1 MLKRIA
7 VLTLAAA
14 AALLASGSMTTVLA
28 DSQPLASSAA
38 NTTNNSVAEGVTNAG
53 PTQNISSNPAWA
65 AALPGSNW
73 ISFASTGNPS
83 DPSFYTV
90 PNGESVVFTQVFDLT
105 GGNITG
111 ATLSVLADD
120 TTSVV
125 LNGVTLYNAAL
136 GGSYP
141 TCSSVAIGC
150 LQSTEGVFTFADL
163 APYLNANGVNTLQ
176 FTVYQQAGSS
186 YGLDYAGTITTPEPS
201 SLGLLAAGMI
211 GLLAIS
217 RKFANAQ

>member
-1 MLKRIA
+1 MLNRIA
-7 VLTLAAA
+7 VAALAVLAA
-14 AALLASGSMTTVLA
+14 GSMMTARA
-28 DSQPLASSAA
+28 DSQTIASSAA
-38 NTTNNSVAEGVTNAG
+38 NTTNNSVLLGLPNAG

-73 ISFASTGNPS
+73 ISFAPTGNPS
-83 DPSFYTV
+83 DSNFYTV
-90 PNGESVVFTQVFDLT
+90 PNGTGVVFTQVFDLT
-105 GGNITG
+105 GGNITS

-136 GGSYP
+136 NGSYP
-141 TCSSVAIGC
+141 TCSSLPIGC
-150 LQSTEGVFTFADL
+150 LTSTEGVFNFSNL

-176 FTVYQQAGSS
+176 FTVYQEAGSS
-186 YGLDYAGTITTPEPS
+186 YGLDYAGQITTPEPS

-211 GLLAIS
+211 GLMAIS